1 MTTGSLARFIHPGC
15 ARWLRLAAVAAG
27 AAIVAACGG
36 DEAPG
41 SGTGGGTSTPS
52 TVASIELSTSRSAIA
67 ARAGES
73 VDITV
78 TALDSSRRA
87 VSGVDV
93 LLSADS
99 GALTV
104 GGGTTDASGKFVG
117 KFEPGQD
124 RSNRTVTV
132 IAKAGTYTSAATIQ
146 VTGTTLTLTSNASTV
161 SGPSASA
168 RLSARLI
175 DAASEPISGA
185 AIVFSTDQG
194 TLSAGTATTDASG
207 TASIDISGISSIANV
222 VARSGTT
229 EGAVTIRAATSGPV
243 TLEPAGVVINDFII
257 QANPAVTGPNQT
269 GNSGNFSSIEVRVF
283 GSVGAVQ
290 NVQVGNA
297 PVRFYIATTPP
308 YGTLEVDTL
317 DNPALSNTTGLAT
330 NRFVPGAATS
340 GTDAIVICASV
351 DGLGAPATPGLN
363 FPGNPC
369 KSNEKP
375 VRLTVAQQALFAKIS
390 TNELIQV
397 TDAGLTYTKAFT
409 VNVTDSAGRGVPG
422 VRVTPRLLP
431 LGYVKGAGGWVTG
444 GAGSAGSWQI
454 FDPLVCA
461 NEDTNF
467 NGILDSTDANLN
479 GDAFVWPGQ
488 APAFTLSNDGVTD
501 GTGFVVLSVKWGKRF
516 SYRAIY
522 QIEARAAVGGTE
534 GVALFDNWL
543 LPASSEDVKNENA
556 APPWVTSPPFGIAG
570 SCANPN

>member
-1 MTTGSLARFIHPGC
+1 MTMGSSARFTFLGC
-15 ARWLRLAAVAAG
+15 GRWLRLAIAAAG
-27 AAIVAACGG
+27 AALVVACG

-41 SGTGGGTSTPS
+41 GATGGNGTSVPS
-52 TVASIELSTSRSAIA
+52 TVASIELSTSRSSIA
-67 ARAGES
+67 ARSGES

-104 GGGTTDASGKFVG
+104 GSGTTDTTGKFVG
-117 KFEPGQD
+117 TFEPGQD

-132 IAKAGTYTSAATIQ
+132 TATAGTLSSTATIQ

-161 SGPSASA
+161 SGPGASA
-168 RLSARLI
+168 RVSARLI

-194 TLSAGTATTDASG
+194 TLSASTSTTDASG
-207 TASIDISGISSIANV
+207 TASVDISGISSVANI

-229 EGAVTIRAATSGPV
+229 EGTVTIRAVTSGPV
-243 TLEPAGVVINDFII
+243 TLEPAGVVVSDFIV
-257 QANPAVTGPNQT
+257 QANPAVTGPNQP

-283 GSVGAVQ
+283 GSLGTVQ
-290 NVQVGNA
+290 NVQVTNA

-308 YGTLEVDTL
+308 YGTLEVDTSV
-317 DNPALSNTTGLAT
+317 NPALSNTTGLAT

-351 DGLGAPATPGLN
+351 DGLETPATPGLD

-369 KSNEKP
+369 RSNEKP

-422 VRVTPRLLP
+422 VRITPRLLP
-431 LGYVKGAGGWVTG
+431 LGYVKGAGGWVPGSTG
-444 GAGSAGSWQI
+444 SPGAWQI

-488 APAFTLSNDGVTD
+488 VPAFTLSNDGVTD

-516 SYRAIY
+516 SFRAIY

-543 LPASSEDVKNENA
+543 LPASTEDVRNENA

-570 SCANPN
+570 NCDNPN